1 MAPPNEEF
9 ESAHVLPRPELN
21 PLVNPLLADNM
32 GRWAEVYFT
41 APADKREEAVLELLR
56 ELEAER
62 AAGGA
67 ATGERSSRQQPPV
80 FSRPTPEYSS
90 DSERFAEF
98 ATEDPAIAHCE
109 TCGHDNPQSHQFC
122 GMCGAKLG
130 GDRLATGSS
139 SDVPVYDAPSRNDPA
154 QNDRHW
160 DSRRS
165 ERPPNG
171 SNGARLG
178 LHHDFAGPERSVDES
193 AFPESTINANDF
205 SLFRDIGNGSPND
218 ESFDLTYERERSRR
232 YRVYIGAV
240 MAAIILA
247 LGYMAWKSGQATQSS
262 HQVSAPPPVAADEP
276 TASVNPPNADPSN
289 PAASNPAKVDEQPP
303 PPPKAAETSPA
314 KTADNRAP
322 QPPNVRATGAPA
334 KPAVNEPTASNPVDQ
349 MAAGNGGEELAI
361 AQRYLGGGNGAARN
375 STEAAQ
381 WLWKSVAKH
390 NSSASL
396 ALADLY
402 LKGDGVS
409 KNCDQARVLLDSA
422 ARKGVSGAG
431 ERLRNLQAFG
441 CQ

>member
-1 MAPPNEEF
+1 LVSPNEEF

-67 ATGERSSRQQPPV
+67 AAGERSSRQQPPV

-90 DSERFAEF
+90 DSEHLAEF

-109 TCGHDNPQSHQFC
+109 TCDHDNPRSHQFC

-130 GDRLATGSS
+130 DRSASGSS
-139 SDVPVYDAPSRNDPA
+139 GDDPVYEAPSRDGTA
-154 QNDRHW
+154 QHDHYSE
-160 DSRRS
+160 SRRS

-178 LHHDFAGPERSVDES
+178 LHHDIAGPERSVDET

-218 ESFDLTYERERSRR
+218 DSFDLTYERERSRR

-247 LGYMAWKSGQATQSS
+247 LGYMAWKSGQTQSS
-262 HQVSAPPPVAADEP
+262 HQVSAPPPVTADEP
-276 TASVNPPNADPSN
+276 TASVNPPNAAPSN
-289 PAASNPAKVDEQPP
+289 PAASNPAKVDEQPAQ
-303 PPPKAAETSPA
+303 PPKAAETSPA
-314 KTADNRAP
+314 NAADNRVP
-322 QPPNVRATGAPA
+322 QPPNVRATAASA
-334 KPAVNEPTASNPVDQ
+334 KPAATEPTSGNPADQ